1 MLAALVVCILALR
14 AGARI
19 RRARQ
24 GLAPRDPS
32 LRARHLRLAKPGVAM
47 IAAGFL
53 GGPLSMILLRDRPP
67 FGTFHAL
74 LGATALALFLAAATV
89 GRRLE
94 HGRTSARAAHA
105 LLAVLA
111 TLFAAG
117 AAVAGFVLL
126 P

>member
-1 MLAALVVCILALR
+1 MVAALLVCALALR
-14 AGARI
+14 LGSKI

-47 IAAGFL
+47 VAVGFV
-53 GGPLSMILLRDRPP
+53 GGPLSMLLLRGREP

-74 LGATALALFLAAATV
+74 LGTAALALFLAAAV
-89 GRRLE
+89 LGRRLE
-94 HGRTSARAAHA
+94 RGRGSARDAHA

-111 TLFAAG
+111 VLFAAA

>member
-1 MLAALVVCILALR
+1 MVVSLLVCVLALR
-14 AGARI
+14 AGSRI

-24 GLAPRDPS
+24 GLAPRDAT
-32 LRARHLRLAKPGVAM
+32 LRAHHLRLAKPGVLM
-47 IAAGFL
+47 IAAGFV
-53 GGPLSMILLRDRPP
+53 GGPLSMLLLRDRPP
-67 FGTFHAL
+67 FGTFHAW
-74 LGATALALFLAAATV
+74 LGVTTALLFVSAGWM

-94 HGRTSARAAHA
+94 RGAGSARGAHA

-111 TLFAAG
+111 VLFAAA

>member
-1 MLAALVVCILALR
+1 MLATLLVCVLALR
-14 AGARI
+14 MGSKI

-32 LRARHLRLAKPGVAM
+32 LRARHLRLAKPGVLM
-47 IAAGFL
+47 IAAGFIA
-53 GGPLSMILLRDRPP
+53 GPLSMLLLRGRDP
-67 FGTFHAL
+67 FGTFHAW
-74 LGATALALFLAAATV
+74 LGVTTALLFVSAGLL

-94 HGRTSARAAHA
+94 RGRGSARDAHA
-105 LLAVLA
+105 LLAVLGV
-111 TLFAAG
+111 LFAAA